1 MNDRD
6 HSDLATDHVEGTGGK
21 VSRRKVLGGIAVAG
35 AGAAAA
41 SAFAAGCGTGEGG
54 GGAADAGPPGY
65 GTGINEGFDG
75 KIELDVRNSTPD
87 WKPFELKK
95 APEGAPNVL
104 VVLYDDTGMA
114 AWSPYGGRIEMP
126 VMQRLADNGL
136 MYSQWHTTALCSPTR
151 SCFLTGRNHHVNRFA
166 AITEG
171 SNGFPGAAARLPA
184 QCATIGQ
191 VLQDNGYST
200 FWIGKNHNVPEE
212 DVSSGGNKSGW
223 PLQQGFD
230 RFYGF
235 LGGETNNWYPDL
247 TEDNRFIEQPYSPEE
262 GYHLSKDLA
271 DNAIRMLRDQ
281 KSSNPSKPWYLW
293 FCPGANHAPHH
304 SPQEY
309 ADKYKGKFDDGYEAY
324 REWVLARMISKGV
337 LPADTK
343 MTPLNPM
350 PEGVAVAADDVR
362 PWDTLSADEKR
373 LFARMAEVYAGFS
386 EYTDIQVGRIIDYLE
401 KTDQLE
407 NTIVFYCADN
417 GASGEGS
424 PNGSV
429 NENKFFNG
437 YPDELSENLQYL
449 ETLGGPDTYNHYPTG
464 WAVAFSTPFQMF
476 KRYSQYS
483 GGTCDPLVISWP
495 KGIKAKGQVR
505 QQYHHATDIAPT
517 ILDVVGI
524 PMPEEYNGVKQYP
537 VNGVSMRYSFDAAEA
552 PTTKKRQYYAMLGT
566 RGIWQD
572 GWKAAAVHAPISG
585 KGNFESDRWELYH
598 VDEDRS
604 ESTNVAEQYPDKLKE
619 LIAVWDEEAK
629 NNFVLPLDD
638 RVAVEQLGNAR
649 PQAEAPRN
657 RYLYYPDTAPVPEGV
672 AVNIRGK
679 SYKIVADVDITDEAE
694 GVIIAHGSRLGGH
707 SLFIS
712 DGRLNYV
719 YNFLGIKPEQVFT
732 SEPLPP
738 GKHVLGMEF
747 KREKAGQ
754 YGESLGTTTLYV
766 NEKAVATGPMRAQIG
781 KFTLSGDG
789 LCVGYDSGDNVSQ
802 QYKNPG
808 RFTGGEI
815 LGVAVDV
822 SDKAYIDLQ
831 REAAAAFET
840 D

>member
-1 MNDRD
+1 
-6 HSDLATDHVEGTGGK
+6 
-21 VSRRKVLGGIAVAG
+21 
-35 AGAAAA
+35 
-41 SAFAAGCGTGEGG
+41 
-54 GGAADAGPPGY
+54 
-65 GTGINEGFDG
+65 
-75 KIELDVRNSTPD
+75 
-87 WKPFELKK
+87 
-95 APEGAPNVL
+95 
-104 VVLYDDTGMA
+104 
-114 AWSPYGGRIEMP
+114 
-126 VMQRLADNGL
+126 
-136 MYSQWHTTALCSPTR
+136 
-151 SCFLTGRNHHVNRFA
+151 
-166 AITEG
+166 
-171 SNGFPGAAARLPA
+171 
-184 QCATIGQ
+184 
-191 VLQDNGYST
+191 
-200 FWIGKNHNVPEE
+200 
-212 DVSSGGNKSGW
+212 
-223 PLQQGFD
+223 
-230 RFYGF
+230 
-235 LGGETNNWYPDL
+235 
-247 TEDNRFIEQPYSPEE
+247 
-262 GYHLSKDLA
+262 
-271 DNAIRMLRDQ
+271 
-281 KSSNPSKPWYLW
+281 
-293 FCPGANHAPHH
+293 
-304 SPQEY
+304 
-309 ADKYKGKFDDGYEAY
+309 
-324 REWVLARMISKGV
+324 
-337 LPADTK
+337 
-343 MTPLNPM
+343 MTPINPLPEDIAM
-350 PEGVAVAADDVR
+350 PGDAVR
-362 PWDTLSADEKR
+362 PWASLNADEKK
-373 LFARMAEVYAGFS
+373 LFSRMAEVYAGFS
-386 EYTDIQVGRIIDYLE
+386 EYTDAQVGRIIDYLE

-437 YPDELSENLQYL
+437 YPDELSENLKYL

-537 VNGVSMRYSFDAAEA
+537 VNGVSMRYSFDAPEA

-572 GWKAAAVHAPISG
+572 GWKAAAVHAAISG
-585 KGNFESDRWELYH
+585 KGNFDQDKWELYH

-604 ESTNVAEQYPDKLKE
+604 ESTNLADQYPDKLKE

-638 RVAVEQLGNAR
+638 RVAVEQLANER
-649 PQAEAPRN
+649 PQSEPPRN
-657 RYLYYPDTAPVPEGV
+657 RYIYYPDTAPVPEGV

-679 SYKIVADVDITDEAE
+679 SYKIVADVDVTGDSE
-694 GVIIAHGSRLGGH
+694 GVIIAHGSRFGGH
-707 SLFIS
+707 SMFIK

-747 KREKAGQ
+747 KREKAGE

-766 NEKAVATGPMRAQIG
+766 DEKPVATGPMRAQIG

-789 LCVGYDSGDNVSQ
+789 LCVGYDSGDNVSD
-802 QYKNPG
+802 QYQNPG
-808 RFTGGEI
+808 TFTGGEI

-822 SDKAYIDLQ
+822 SEKAYIDLQ